1 MCRPSPCR
9 ARSHGLISRCRI
21 ADMTSEVDVSTVL
34 DALSVK
40 IGEMTVEN
48 EVLRLQVAQLTEI
61 NTALVEQV
69 RTLRLTM
76 SVVGLDE
83 NGQALVDG
91 VNP

>member
-1 MCRPSPCR
+1 
-9 ARSHGLISRCRI
+9 
-21 ADMTSEVDVSTVL
+21 MTSEVDVSTVL

-76 SVVGLDE
+76 RVVGLDE